1 MKPFLTLLLVTLCA
15 ATTYGQTIKA
25 LSYNSTNNTI
35 VATQRVTFPALGV
48 ATGSAAAPSLTYA
61 IGTNVVG
68 TFATTALGVGPYL
81 GFSVNG
87 TRQFYIAT
95 NTIRAELP
103 ISFSTTTNAA
113 ETRTNLSLGL
123 PALTNTNVTNFRTAI
138 GLGATNDVEFRGL
151 LAGSV
156 GGSYAFFIPSS
167 GSAMEVYKPIW
178 FGDRGGTNNIFEFEA
193 NDQGLARTNLGLPL
207 AALTNTSNVTMMRA
221 LSGSTNANHP
231 FSGSFEFKNSTDDV
245 FLAVVS
251 NGIILNITEP

>member
-1 MKPFLTLLLVTLCA
+1 MKKLFTLLLATLCA

-61 IGTNVVG
+61 IGTNVFG

-123 PALTNTNVTNFRTAI
+123 PALTNTSNVTTMR
-138 GLGATNDVEFRGL
+138 E
-151 LAGSV
+151 LAGS
-156 GGSYAFFIPSS
+156 
-167 GSAMEVYKPIW
+167 
-178 FGDRGGTNNIFEFEA
+178 
-193 NDQGLARTNLGLPL
+193 
-207 AALTNTSNVTMMRA
+207 TNTNQ
-221 LSGSTNANHP
+221 P
-231 FSGSFEFKNSTDDV
+231 FSGTVEYHNHNADPFFMEI
-245 FLAVVS
+245 S
-251 NGIILNITEP
+251 NGIILRIYE

>member
-1 MKPFLTLLLVTLCA
+1 MKKLFTLLLATLCA

-61 IGTNVVG
+61 IGTNVFG

-123 PALTNTNVTNFRTAI
+123 PALTNTSNVTTMRA
-138 GLGATNDVEFRGL
+138 
-151 LAGSV
+151 LAGS
-156 GGSYAFFIPSS
+156 
-167 GSAMEVYKPIW
+167 
-178 FGDRGGTNNIFEFEA
+178 
-193 NDQGLARTNLGLPL
+193 
-207 AALTNTSNVTMMRA
+207 TNTNQ
-221 LSGSTNANHP
+221 P
-231 FSGSFEFKNSTDDV
+231 FSGTVEYHNHNADPFFMEI
-245 FLAVVS
+245 S
-251 NGIILNITEP
+251 NGIILRIYE